1 VDYFWNGS
9 VYILSRRWNSFHI
22 GSAKCKSGGIHL
34 PTRHTSSLLS
44 QLDLCFIFY
53 HLLVI
58 KPTNYSLKFLC
69 KHSFSPLYKINHVF
83 WTLSRSIIVSFVK
96 FPVSYAPMW
105 VNKRID
111 AAPAQIF
118 DIVLTIVFKI
128 FFFYFLKFITL
139 ILSKRTKT
147 LKKKLKLFF

>member
-1 VDYFWNGS
+1 
-9 VYILSRRWNSFHI
+9 
-22 GSAKCKSGGIHL
+22 
-34 PTRHTSSLLS
+34 
-44 QLDLCFIFY
+44 
-53 HLLVI
+53 
-58 KPTNYSLKFLC
+58 
-69 KHSFSPLYKINHVF
+69 
-83 WTLSRSIIVSFVK
+83 
-96 FPVSYAPMW
+96 